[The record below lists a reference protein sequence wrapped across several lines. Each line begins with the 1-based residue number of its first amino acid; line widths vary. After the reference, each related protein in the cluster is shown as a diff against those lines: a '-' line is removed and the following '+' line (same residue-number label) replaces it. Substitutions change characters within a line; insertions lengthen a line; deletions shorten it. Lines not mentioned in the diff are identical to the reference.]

1 MRVPINLASRP
12 YENLRPYYNAAAL
25 AAILLVALASVVAW
39 NDWQN
44 RRDTRLLTEQSNQME
59 TAMAELGR
67 EQQELEQW
75 LGRPEVQEIR
85 DRSAFLNSLIVRKSL
100 SWTQMFMDLETI
112 LPARAQVTA
121 IRPRLNRD
129 QQVEVNLTVAAASM
143 GPLVEFLKELEAA
156 PQFGSPVVHAQR
168 PPSTANTD
176 GQITL
181 DLSVLYHQ
189 VAPEEGVALDQEV
202 APEQEVASAQAS
214 SPEPAVTLSTKT
226 PATLAHASGE
236 LLQKEER

>member
-12 YENLRPYYNAAAL
+12 YKNLRPYYNAAGL
-25 AAILLVALASVVAW
+25 AAILLVALASMVAW

-44 RRDTRLLTEQSNQME
+44 RRDTRLLTEQSNQLE
-59 TAMAELGR
+59 TAMAELDR

-143 GPLVEFLKELEAA
+143 GPLVEFLKKLEAA

-168 PPSTANTD
+168 PSSTASTD

-181 DLSVLYHQ
+181 DLSVLYYQ
-189 VAPEEGVALDQEV
+189 VALDQEV
-202 APEQEVASAQAS
+202 APEQAAASDQEAAPVQAAS
-214 SPEPAVTLSTKT
+214 SIATMTLNTKA

-236 LLQKEER
+236 RLQKEER

>member
-12 YENLRPYYNAAAL
+12 YENLRPYYNAAGL
-25 AAILLVALASVVAW
+25 AAILLVALASMVAW

-44 RRDTRLLTEQSNQME
+44 RRDTRLLTEQSNQLE
-59 TAMAELGR
+59 TAMAELDR

-143 GPLVEFLKELEAA
+143 GPLVEFLKKLEAA

-168 PPSTANTD
+168 PSSTASTD

-181 DLSVLYHQ
+181 DLSVLYYQ
-189 VAPEEGVALDQEV
+189 VALDQEV
-202 APEQEVASAQAS
+202 APEQAAASDQEAAPVQAAPS
-214 SPEPAVTLSTKT
+214 IATMTLNTKV

-236 LLQKEER
+236 RLQKEER